1 MKPVRKAFLALLLAL
16 VCLTPHGYAQDTA
29 SHPVDGRMQRLS
41 VLSQRD
47 EAIGELAYHTATV
60 QRRGCMPVSIV
71 NALIASFGVTETPL
85 LKPDMMFLL
94 KMISFL
100 KKYSFSSQFK
110 LAAPVSSAIDPAKL
124 FP

>member
-47 EAIGELAYHTATV
+47 EAIGEL
-60 QRRGCMPVSIV
+60 RRQAGGLCVP
-71 NALIASFGVTETPL
+71 P
-85 LKPDMMFLL
+85 P
-94 KMISFL
+94 
-100 KKYSFSSQFK
+100 
-110 LAAPVSSAIDPAKL
+110 SA
-124 FP
+124 